1 MGVNLPGADS
11 LLAPFCEQVQR
22 KMQQIAISGVG
33 GQGILFITK
42 LLAEAAMDMDCSV
55 LISETHGMAQRGG
68 NVISH
73 LKVSGCGA
81 KDAPKNGGNRPARFT
96 SPLIRPGKADIFL
109 VLHTDGLA
117 AHGFYVSPDGKTFCA
132 RIEPSDKYSLD
143 ATKMASELG
152 SAISGNL
159 VLLGFAAASGALFCK
174 AEDLR
179 AVLKRYGGKRMDLNL
194 KAFDAGV
201 SEAEKRRLA
210 AD

>member
-1 MGVNLPGADS
+1 
-11 LLAPFCEQVQR
+11 
-22 KMQQIAISGVG
+22 MQQIAISGVG

-42 LLAEAAMDMDCSV
+42 LLAEAAMDMGCSV

-81 KDAPKNGGNRPARFT
+81 TEGATDGAGRPARFT

-117 AHGFYVSPDGKTFCA
+117 AHGFYLSPDGKTFCA
-132 RIEPSDKYSLD
+132 RSDPSGKYDLD

-159 VLLGFAAASGALFCK
+159 VLLGFSAASGKLFCK
-174 AEDLR
+174 PEDLR
-179 AVLKRYGGKRMDLNL
+179 AVLKRFGGKRLDLNL

-210 AD
+210 AA